1 VVSSLTLTQPGE
13 MGSSEPL
20 PIAEGD
26 KRKKK
31 KRKARATDSLPG
43 KFEDMYKLTSELL
56 GEGAYAKVQGAVSLQ
71 NGKEYAVKVSVSSG
85 CQALLCK

>member
-1 VVSSLTLTQPGE
+1 
-13 MGSSEPL
+13 
-20 PIAEGD
+20 
-26 KRKKK
+26 
-31 KRKARATDSLPG
+31 
-43 KFEDMYKLTSELL
+43 MYKLTSELL